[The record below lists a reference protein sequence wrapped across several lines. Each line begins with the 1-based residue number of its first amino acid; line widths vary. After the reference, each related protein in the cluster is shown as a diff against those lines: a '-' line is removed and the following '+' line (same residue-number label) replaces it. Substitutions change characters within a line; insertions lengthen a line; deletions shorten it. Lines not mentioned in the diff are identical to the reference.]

1 MQCVVFPKFFQEL
14 STTELARAL
23 SGIGFDGVDVML
35 RDGYWVDAPSVAE
48 KLPQFVTVMHDF
60 GLTTENATTAYLD
73 PNEPYVEAGVACL
86 AENGVRQ
93 FRLEHMRYDGI
104 GTYQKDLDAARRK
117 LDAFAVMGERHG
129 IRAFIQTH
137 GGSLHPSASAA
148 RRIVEG
154 FDPQYI
160 GVHHDPGNMICQEG
174 YEAWDKG
181 IDILGDYLC
190 MVGVKNAG
198 MFQRPGGATFEMGWT
213 REWTTLAE
221 GAVDY
226 RVVLDALSA
235 VGFDGP
241 LCMHNF
247 YDKGL
252 EALTAQ
258 TQRDLDYLQNLL
270 AQSTT

>member
-14 STTELARAL
+14 TAGELARTL
-23 SGIGFDGVDVML
+23 SDMGFDGVDVML
-35 RDGYWVDAPSVAE
+35 RDGYWVDAASIAE
-48 KLPQFVTVMHDF
+48 TLPQFVGAMHDF
-60 GLTTENATTAYLD
+60 GLSAENATTSYLD
-73 PNEPYVEAGVACL
+73 PNDPYVERGVACL
-86 AENGVRQ
+86 AEHGVRQ
-93 FRLEHMRYDGI
+93 FRLEHMRYEGM

-117 LDAFAVMGERHG
+117 LDAFAALGERYG

-148 RRIVEG
+148 RRVVEG
-154 FDPQYI
+154 LDPRYV

-198 MFQRPGGATFEMGWT
+198 VFRRPAGDTFEMRWG

-221 GAVDY
+221 GVVDY
-226 RVVLDALSA
+226 AAVLQALNA

-247 YDKGL
+247 YDRGM
-252 EALTAQ
+252 EALKAQ
-258 TQRDLDYLQNLL
+258 TRRDLDHLRELL
-270 AQSTT
+270 PQTTT